1 MKKKLPAALKKDEFK
16 KGAAAKP
23 TGLSKASERMKEE
36 GTVGKFTDRAGGK
49 AKIGKQIAKDL
60 KPGSKAS
67 ATAKKEANF
76 ARMARR
82 GWKPLKKNEKK

>member
-1 MKKKLPAALKKDEFK
+1 MKKK
-16 KGAAAKP
+16 
-23 TGLSKASERMKEE
+23 TGLSKASERMKEK
-36 GTVGKFTDRAGGK
+36 GTVGKYTARAGGK

-67 ATAKKEANF
+67 GTAKKEANF

-82 GWKPLKKNEKK
+82 GWKPLGKKKK